1 MGNFVPK
8 PPPTGVLSCERVKM
22 GQVVT
27 LLRQHI
33 RGEIDQTA
41 KTSLDLKHDVPMMS
55 HDVPSLV

>member
-1 MGNFVPK
+1 MTMGNFVPK

-41 KTSLDLKHDVPMMS
+41 KTSLDLKHDKYS
-55 HDVPSLV
+55 I